1 MCGCASLS
9 LVTATMRAKVAALLA
24 LVLCTGWLSAQV
36 APVYQVVVA
45 NDPVEFDVA
54 VSAGGKA
61 AANLTSDDF
70 TVLED
75 GQPQQIRDFQPIG
88 IPYSLLFMVD
98 RSGRDEESA
107 WPTFVLDSVDFF
119 LRNLRG
125 PDRLAVAAFDDR
137 VAVVLDW
144 RPSRNGNLQN
154 VMLRR
159 SSQPTRF
166 FDAIKWASEEMKEM
180 TDPGRTSGRRGVL
193 VFTDGRDVELYPQLT
208 TSGGRS
214 VPDPHYEVPASA
226 ELRFA
231 EALETVRRGNV
242 PFYFVAIDTDRQLP
256 RNSGSARLEGWMKFL
271 EVVRSRV
278 ERLAEVSGG
287 VAAFPRE
294 TKDLAPL
301 FERIQRDL
309 GTGYHI
315 TYNPKRPG
323 DAKLRRIEVR
333 PRDTS
338 LHIYQ
343 SQSTYYAR

>member
-1 MCGCASLS
+1 
-9 LVTATMRAKVAALLA
+9 MRARALALL
-24 LVLCTGWLSAQV
+24 LLTLCTAWLSAQV

-45 NDPVEFDVA
+45 NDPVEFDIA
-54 VSAGGKA
+54 ASTGGKA
-61 AANLTSDDF
+61 VASLSADDF
-70 TVLED
+70 IVLED
-75 GQPQQIRDFQPIG
+75 GQAQQIRDFQPVG

-144 RPSRNGNLQN
+144 RPSRNGSLQN

-166 FDAIKWASEEMKEM
+166 FDAIEWASEEMKL
-180 TDPGRTSGRRGVL
+180 TTLPGRTSGRRGVL
-193 VFTDGRDVELYPQLT
+193 VFTDGRDVELYPQLR

-214 VPDPHYEVPASA
+214 VPDPQYEVPAAA
-226 ELRFA
+226 ELRFSA
-231 EALETVRRGNV
+231 ALETVRNGNV
-242 PFYFVAIDTDRQLP
+242 PFYFVAIDTDRQLA
-256 RNSGSARLEGWMKFL
+256 RNSGSARLEGWTKFL
-271 EVVRSRV
+271 EAVRSRV
-278 ERLAEVSGG
+278 ELLAEVSGG

-294 TKDLAPL
+294 TKDLASL

-315 TYNPKRPG
+315 TYHPKRSADG
-323 DAKLRRIEVR
+323 KLRRIEVR
-333 PRDTS
+333 PRDTN
-338 LHIYQ
+338 LQVYQ
-343 SQSTYYAR
+343 SQTTYYAR

>member
-1 MCGCASLS
+1 MRARVLALLS
-9 LVTATMRAKVAALLA
+9 LVLGSAL
-24 LVLCTGWLSAQV
+24 LSAQV

-45 NDPVEFDVA
+45 NDPVELDIA
-54 VSAGGKA
+54 VSSAGKA
-61 AANLTSDDF
+61 AANLSADDF
-70 TVLED
+70 SVLED

-144 RPSRNGNLQN
+144 RPSRNGSLQN
-154 VMLRR
+154 IMLRR

-166 FDAIKWASEEMKEM
+166 FDAIQWASEEMKE
-180 TDPGRTSGRRGVL
+180 TGRTSGRRGVL
-193 VFTDGRDVELYPQLT
+193 VFTDGRDVELYPQIT

-214 VPDPHYEVPASA
+214 VPDPQYEVPASA
-226 ELRFA
+226 ELRFT

-242 PFYFVAIDTDRQLP
+242 PFYFVAIDTDRQLS
-256 RNSGSARLEGWMKFL
+256 RSSGSARLEGWMKFL
-271 EVVRSRV
+271 EAVRSRV
-278 ERLAEVSGG
+278 EHLAEVSGG
-287 VAAFPRE
+287 LAAFPRE

-315 TYNPKRPG
+315 TYNPRKSG
-323 DAKLRRIEVR
+323 DGKLRRIEVR
-333 PRDTS
+333 PRDSS
-338 LHIYQ
+338 LQVYQ
-343 SQSTYYAR
+343 SQTTYYAR